1 MFERMRSGMAV
12 LSRDGVHVGR
22 IVDVTADGIVIE
34 KGLIFHR
41 DFVVPFHDVAQ
52 FQGDEIVLS
61 LDKASLRG
69 AHGMSLISPAPAEA
83 RTDMPRSQEVDS
95 ALDDAETMT
104 PAAVARPRAAGHESP
119 GLFPYPAPEPALHE
133 RWAAG
138 PGWDPMRADE
148 EPAEPQPASRV
159 GPDSDPLTRY

>member
-22 IVDVTADGIVIE
+22 IVAVTEDGIVIE

-61 LDKASLRG
+61 RDKASLRG
-69 AHGMSLISPAPAEA
+69 AHGRSLMPPEPSEA
-83 RTDMPRSQEVDS
+83 RRDTSPLQD

-104 PAAVARPRAAGHESP
+104 PAAVARPLAPANGA
-119 GLFPYPAPEPALHE
+119 FPYSAPEPALSE
-133 RWAAG
+133 RRAAG
-138 PGWDPMRADE
+138 PGWDPMSVDE
-148 EPAEPQPASRV
+148 EPAEQKPTPRV
-159 GPDSDPLTRY
+159 GPEHDPLTRY

>member
-22 IVDVTADGIVIE
+22 IVDITEDGIVIE

-69 AHGMSLISPAPAEA
+69 AHGRSLMPPEPSAA
-83 RTDMPRSQEVDS
+83 RRDDTSS
-95 ALDDAETMT
+95 LLDDAETMT
-104 PAAVARPRAAGHESP
+104 PAAVARPLAPAGI
-119 GLFPYPAPEPALHE
+119 FPSSAPEPALSE
-133 RWAAG
+133 RRAAG
-138 PGWDPMRADE
+138 PGWDPMSADE
-148 EPAEPQPASRV
+148 EPAERKPAPRM
-159 GPDSDPLTRY
+159 GPEHDPLTRY

>member
-22 IVDVTADGIVIE
+22 IVDVTADGLVIE

-61 LDKASLRG
+61 LDKAALRG
-69 AHGMSLISPAPAEA
+69 AHGMSLLSPEPSEERVETSPPPPLDA
-83 RTDMPRSQEVDS
+83 

-104 PAAVARPRAAGHESP
+104 PAAVARTRMPEMPGFFPPSAA
-119 GLFPYPAPEPALHE
+119 EPALYE
-133 RWAAG
+133 RRAAG
-138 PGWDPMRADE
+138 PGWDPMSADE
-148 EPAEPQPASRV
+148 EETPASR
-159 GPDSDPLTRY
+159 GAPDSDPLTRY

>member
-22 IVDVTADGIVIE
+22 IVDVTEDGIVIE

-69 AHGMSLISPAPAEA
+69 AHGRSL
-83 RTDMPRSQEVDS
+83 MPPEPSAAHRDDTPPQQD

-104 PAAVARPRAAGHESP
+104 PAAVARPRAAAGRAP
-119 GLFPYPAPEPALHE
+119 GVFPYAAPEPALSE
-133 RWAAG
+133 RRAAG
-138 PGWDPMRADE
+138 PGWDPMSADE
-148 EPAEPQPASRV
+148 EPAEQKPAPLM
-159 GPDSDPLTRY
+159 GPEHDPLTRY

>member
-22 IVDVTADGIVIE
+22 IVDVTADGLVIE

-61 LDKASLRG
+61 LDKAALRG
-69 AHGMSLISPAPAEA
+69 AHGMSLIAPEHVEA
-83 RTDMPRSQEVDS
+83 REEPAQPPPLDMAV
-95 ALDDAETMT
+95 DDAETMT
-104 PAAVARPRAAGHESP
+104 PAAVARARMPEREVPGFFPPPAAESALYARRAAD
-119 GLFPYPAPEPALHE
+119 
-133 RWAAG
+133 
-138 PGWDPMRADE
+138 PGWDPMSADE
-148 EPAEPQPASRV
+148 EQPPASR
-159 GPDSDPLTRY
+159 GAPDSDPLTRY